1 MTNIYYIYIYIIYI
15 LYIYILYYIY
25 IIYIYLY
32 AITRMGWSKNRITA
46 PQKNMVDH
54 HLPTLKW
61 SAISTWSAIGAR
73 WRQSPGAGLK

>member
-1 MTNIYYIYIYIIYI
+1 
-15 LYIYILYYIY
+15 
-25 IIYIYLY
+25 
-32 AITRMGWSKNRITA
+32 MGWSKNRITA

-61 SAISTWSAIGAR
+61 SAISTWSAIGTR